1 MTFSLLSLFLC
12 DLYVR
17 LLLYFSFFLLVTS
30 SDYLLEILS
39 DVNLL
44 FICLA
49 LLIQTK
55 WDCYYNT
62 LSLLLM
68 QVATLIAVYANWDF
82 ARIKG
87 CGWGWAGVIWL
98 YSLVFYVPLDII
110 KFFIRYVLSGKA
122 WLNLLENKVH

>member
-55 WDCYYNT
+55 
-62 LSLLLM
+62 
-68 QVATLIAVYANWDF
+68 
-82 ARIKG
+82 
-87 CGWGWAGVIWL
+87 
-98 YSLVFYVPLDII
+98 
-110 KFFIRYVLSGKA
+110 
-122 WLNLLENKVH
+122 